1 MTEEKV
7 DGGGSVWNEDG
18 LGVAERS
25 GKEMER
31 VEDADYDGRQDYSNR
46 RHKVTRSANVVIDV
60 IVTCHKGQFE
70 VLTRNTS
77 EISFCISN

>member
-18 LGVAERS
+18 LGGAEKS

-31 VEDADYDGRQDYSNR
+31 VEDADYDGR
-46 RHKVTRSANVVIDV
+46 
-60 IVTCHKGQFE
+60 
-70 VLTRNTS
+70 
-77 EISFCISN
+77 